1 MNKPLMLPVRP
12 KGEVFMKKQLIA
24 TCAILAASSVL
35 CAQDMSV
42 VPKVI
47 YGEDNRVDVV
57 DSNNPLFVKLAMS
70 TAAQIDKSKI
80 TIRGS
85 DAVLNFES
93 LENGMGVC
101 PTEKFAAQNSIAR
114 CSGFLIAKDLLVTA
128 GHCVRSQEECDQYS
142 WVFDYREGEVDDG
155 KLPSS
160 SVYNCK
166 KIIRQV
172 LDPISDAD
180 YALIKLDRKVKD
192 RKPLKFRKSGSP
204 EVGDEL
210 VVIGHPSGLTTKV
223 SDGAKVIA
231 NDAEQFLLTDL
242 DTYGGNSGS
251 AVFNANSG
259 VIEGILVRGARDYIY
274 DWQLGCYISNVCDAV
289 GGAGCEGEEIS
300 RIGKVQLKK
309 FTGIVGFFK
318 RLFGLL

>member
-1 MNKPLMLPVRP
+1 MLGTLTLPVRP
-12 KGEVFMKKQLIA
+12 KGEVLMKKQLIT
-24 TCAILAASSVL
+24 TCAIALSSSL
-35 CAQDMSV
+35 LFAQDMSV
-42 VPKVI
+42 IPKVI
-47 YGEDNRVDVV
+47 YGDDNRVDVI
-57 DSNNPLFVKLAMS
+57 DSNNPLFVKLALS

-80 TIRGS
+80 TVRGA
-85 DAVLNFES
+85 DAVLAFES
-93 LENGMGVC
+93 LERGMGVC

-128 GHCVRSQEECDQYS
+128 GHCVRSQEECEKYS

-166 KIIRQV
+166 KIINQA

-192 RKPLKFRKSGSP
+192 RKPLKFRKKGSP

-231 NDAEQFLLTDL
+231 NDADQYILTDL

-251 AVFNANSG
+251 AVFNTSKG
-259 VIEGILVRGARDYIY
+259 TIEGILVRGARDYIY
-274 DWQLGCYISNVCDAV
+274 DWQQGCYVSNVCDSV
-289 GGAGCEGEEIS
+289 GGAGCEGEEVS
-300 RIGKVQLKK
+300 RISKVQLKK
-309 FTGIVGFFK
+309 FTGIIGFFK